1 MKYDSDDAL
10 DRALFALPLEE
21 PPDGLR
27 ASILTATVY
36 RPAPPFAVWEV
47 TGIAALVA
55 IGVWFS
61 VLIALGG
68 GTLFVHTFATI
79 GQTLTQV
86 LSNVSNLAWTAA
98 GIATAAW
105 LTLFTGSQPFAL
117 AGQRSERR
125 GNR

>member
-27 ASILTATVY
+27 AAILTTTVY
-36 RPAPPFAVWEV
+36 RPAPPFAAWEV
-47 TGIAALVA
+47 ASVGALVA
-55 IGVWFS
+55 IGVWFC

-68 GTLFVHTFATI
+68 GSLFVHSIATI
-79 GQTLTQV
+79 GQSTTHA
-86 LSNVSNLAWTAA
+86 LSNAGNLAWAA
-98 GIATAAW
+98 VGVATAAW

-117 AGQRSERR
+117 AGQRFGRR